1 MPGPHVLCSTTGIF
15 PIMHVVAIRRSLYE
29 KHPWIAMSLYK
40 AFVRSQR
47 ETYDDLY
54 VTAALKTMLPW
65 LTRHVEDARIGAGLE
80 HVVRAERC
88 DLIVADVR
96 HGAEATRDCLNL
108 VRIDVQPD
116 THEACPRE
124 LDGHRQA
131 GVTESNHGDAC

>member
-1 MPGPHVLCSTTGIF
+1 MQVLTNRRAGGFDEPQIRA
-15 PIMHVVAIRRSLYE
+15 VVGRKWGGYTDHRRVGC
-29 KHPWIAMSLYK
+29 I
-40 AFVRSQR
+40 
-47 ETYDDLY
+47 
-54 VTAALKTMLPW
+54 
-65 LTRHVEDARIGAGLE
+65 EDARIGAGLE